1 MNPIP
6 FLALGLIASGYA
18 TLTSGIDSRVEAA
31 VPPAAQI
38 VAYPAYAGTDDV
50 SIYDMPGMTPSD
62 AYDRPLCQDSAAMV
76 ASLDHDF
83 AETLMDTS
91 IQGDGLRIELY
102 ASTLMGT
109 WTLVHKGDDGISCI
123 VSSGT
128 GWTDAASPEQV
139 LAKADLA
146 S

>member
-18 TLTSGIDSRVEAA
+18 AFSSDITARVAA
-31 VPPAAQI
+31 EPAQI
-38 VAYPAYAGTDDV
+38 VAYPAYAGTDQL
-50 SIYDMPGMTPSD
+50 SIYDMPGVTPDD
-62 AYDRPLCQDSAAMV
+62 AFDRPVCQDSATMV

-83 AETLMDTS
+83 AETLVDTS
-91 IQGDGLRIELY
+91 LQADGLVMELY

-109 WTLVHKGDDGISCI
+109 WTLVHKGDDGISC
-123 VSSGT
+123 VVTSGI
-128 GWTDAASPEQV
+128 GWTDTATPDQV
-139 LAKADLA
+139 LEQSNVA